1 MPKIPAGEHGGGPG
15 EASDV
20 ARARRHEPGLGAVGA
35 AEPEIDENLAR
46 AGQHHACRLRRDQR
60 LEMQDVDE
68 AGFGE
73 LRLRQRRGHPQ
84 DRLIGKENGALG
96 HGMHIAGEAELA
108 QVVEQIPAELAGG
121 LEPFEFRRRE
131 AKVFEVVE
139 RLLEAGRKE
148 KAAAGGQAAD
158 EEFENG
164 GFCLAMIQVGLHHVD
179 LIKVGQQCA
188 RALRIHR
195 LSLVFGPEPS
205 ANSAR
210 HRAGGD

>member
-1 MPKIPAGEHGGGPG
+1 M
-15 EASDV
+15 
-20 ARARRHEPGLGAVGA
+20 
-35 AEPEIDENLAR
+35 
-46 AGQHHACRLRRDQR
+46 RRDF
-60 LEMQDVDE
+60 D
-68 AGFGE
+68 E

-84 DRLIGKENGALG
+84 DRLIGKENRALG
-96 HGMHIAGEAELA
+96 HRMHIAGEAKLA
-108 QVVEQIPAELAGG
+108 QVVEQIPAEPAGG

-164 GFCLAMIQVGLHHVD
+164 GFRLAVIQVGLHHVD

-210 HRAGGD
+210 HRAGGNWRLFPRAGFHRFPPLSANMEPGVRVNPRVQSLFIASLTCPSPRIGAM